1 MNLVAVE
8 ERFGSWLTQYGY
20 CNYITAEK
28 LLELG
33 AVSEKGEIHI
43 KGKRYSTLVALFEPL
58 PNKGLLDKM
67 GEMARKGGK
76 VIWFGPPPIINDQ
89 GENCLSQWQD
99 LFGVKYTSSELQ
111 GRPAPGMRIDFVNQL
126 KDIPAQIILSDFMI
140 DRIYPVEPESGTSTL
155 ALCDNNLLVGTGKG
169 NAWYFGFRPRDDQ
182 SASLGYETRTLFEIL
197 DRLGAYQATGAFSNV
212 NDNPE
217 HVSRTSDYLVTRF
230 PNGTTVVVR
239 HYRNHRE
246 TWAGGF
252 SRNEE
257 EDAKALAANP
267 LPAADIN
274 LAKFKVNGHE
284 VTYQGRLTMAFRM
297 NADKELIAF
306 EGQDCNQCII
316 DGKTFR
322 FAESALQK
330 IAFAPASDENSNE
343 IRVFVKGGG
352 KVSIPLTGE
361 VSHEKVSLLN
371 PDGQPVKHVI
381 SDNSLSFNLD
391 PSLDGKWLKMK
402 MNK

>member
-1 MNLVAVE
+1 
-8 ERFGSWLTQYGY
+8 
-20 CNYITAEK
+20 
-28 LLELG
+28 
-33 AVSEKGEIHI
+33 
-43 KGKRYSTLVALFEPL
+43 
-58 PNKGLLDKM
+58 
-67 GEMARKGGK
+67 
-76 VIWFGPPPIINDQ
+76 
-89 GENCLSQWQD
+89 
-99 LFGVKYTSSELQ
+99 
-111 GRPAPGMRIDFVNQL
+111 
-126 KDIPAQIILSDFMI
+126 
-140 DRIYPVEPESGTSTL
+140 
-155 ALCDNNLLVGTGKG
+155 
-169 NAWYFGFRPRDDQ
+169 
-182 SASLGYETRTLFEIL
+182 
-197 DRLGAYQATGAFSNV
+197 
-212 NDNPE
+212 
-217 HVSRTSDYLVTRF
+217 
-230 PNGTTVVVR
+230 VVR